1 MSGGLLHRF
10 FKIDYS
16 LSRKELPNFR
26 VYSFKVFRFT
36 TADFDISHFP
46 EKEKENLSRFANN
59 VTLAEI
65 KLRDLRPERL
75 GDASKID

>member
-26 VYSFKVFRFT
+26 VYSLKVFRFT

-46 EKEKENLSRFANN
+46 KKGKLSRFANN